1 MRIHFNMNYQE
12 RLKQIKIEN
21 HIWIIYL
28 LIIILSYYSNYFEK
42 DFFITKNETSK
53 NTYRKLNSLIFI
65 ILVIIYSYFENEAIK
80 SFIKKDKSKKQQNYD
95 TLSLIASTAVLISG
109 IIFLYIILNDEDIGT
124 EIAFN

>member
-1 MRIHFNMNYQE
+1 MNYQE

-65 ILVIIYSYFENEAIK
+65 ILVIIYGYFENEAIK

>member
-65 ILVIIYSYFENEAIK
+65 ILVIIYGYFENEAIK